1 MTQVEDTSRE
11 MRLDRDSF
19 AQGYFENAVYRHW
32 DPYAVGNLEQ
42 DKQRLLDVDI
52 VEEEYE
58 ELRQALARFGAGE
71 EAVTEDLM
79 PLALVLDDINDQMFI
94 SSQIYEE
101 AKHTQFFDRYWREV
115 VNPVAEEKG
124 FEVTEPTAQYYFP
137 DGYIKLFD
145 KTEDAMEE
153 LLQDDS
159 PQKRAEAYCH
169 YHLTVESVL
178 AQTGYYGLESTFSD
192 RGSDEVAARELP
204 TLEGLVE
211 GVMNIRSDEGR
222 HVGFGMQKV
231 QSYVSEGEVDP
242 DVIQSTLQ
250 DLMPHVANT
259 VNDFEHAV
267 NPAPLVMYA
276 RDKLTRR
283 IDIITDSEAKIPG
296 VNELVA
302 LDTDDA
308 AAAD

>member
-42 DKQRLLDVDI
+42 DKQRLLDADI

-124 FEVTEPTAQYYFP
+124 FEVTEPTAQHYFP
-137 DGYIKLFD
+137 DGYIELFD

>member
-1 MTQVEDTSRE
+1 MTQVEDTSRG

-42 DKQRLLDVDI
+42 DKQRLLDADI

-137 DGYIKLFD
+137 DGYIELFD

-296 VNELVA
+296 VDELVA